1 MASLTRYVLLAY
13 VITATFVQTHS
24 GEPQSLSLV
33 LGKKSGDAEEFIQI
47 VHPPESIDNSR
58 LLTVEYTCNSDST
71 VAVELSIMK
80 DKYQPTLIYRKY
92 WKCDASH
99 FNRRRKVKLRLDDDL
114 GFRPGYFNRQ
124 FYFGLKPQLR
134 AFILRDVVKSVVKFK
149 TMHYAH
155 AEAKVLYNVFVTLPY
170 SRPRKLPY
178 KACVPWYWETL
189 QRIPALN
196 NFVCPFEH
204 EVVPLVS
211 YPAVFSGLH
220 YGIYRRFPKYQD
232 PGLEKTRRKTI
243 ANPAFTLSMWMYIL
257 DYCPE
262 KKGHPNLACGVFIHV
277 SWNNLYMTPIL
288 LVDHEGH
295 PRVEVILKRR
305 REHHSIKVNWTFP
318 KHQWIRVTF
327 AVSQSSWNLA
337 VNYGDNYNQTLAS
350 EFTYNTE
357 MLMDDTEGD
366 FIVGGNDA
374 LVPSF
379 VGYVGKATFY
389 RRRVL
394 EPSKIPMPSPY
405 HPMFALGLTRREVK
419 CQTFMAWISQQERFY
434 QHLLAERILQNKC
447 TDKIYELFIKNENRQ
462 CPTMSA
468 SKPRKSHILNT
479 FIRRSVNQGR
489 QLGEQGFHG
498 VADAIFN
505 KATTIIEVDIKHI
518 PAALP
523 LLRQAACLG
532 NYDAMYM
539 LSIILNNGLMTKA
552 DEIQAQA
559 YLMLGAVDKHR
570 LSTLALGHKHRNGI
584 DGATYDKE
592 QAYMYY
598 KFVAG
603 KTRDDRDL
611 HKESDVLTESV
622 RLTDEMALKEQTD
635 EDGDIFMWLKHQAQ
649 AGVASAQIRFGRALF
664 WGSQGLRRNLNA
676 AMEVFRMG
684 AEQGNPDMMFDYG
697 INIYNNKTQEKNKTK
712 AIEYMQ
718 KAAGK
723 GNAMAINALGWIAMK
738 KKNYTEAVRYFNRAV
753 QYGNA
758 DAAYYL
764 GHMYL
769 EGYHPTDKQDWDK
782 AYKYFEYAAMRGH
795 YDAGVLFAYISMKG
809 TARMSRNLYLA
820 AEWARYVAE
829 KNPAVGIMLRKGLH
843 AYRSGNIPLAF
854 FYYLLAADS
863 GIEVGDFNVAWLC
876 EENKEGLV
884 NHMEKECMWR
894 HYNLSLQREP
904 QLVDSYAMIKM
915 GDYYWYG
922 CRAERDIPKA
932 SAFYANSALKGDPHA
947 LFNLAFMVEEGAHI
961 PNTTWDILRVP
972 LAHRDSNIT
981 LLVYLYTRCKESRKT
996 EAYLPCS
1003 LALAKIQMIDVWT
1016 RYHIWMKL
1024 SSIVGVTMVVVVT
1037 LMTLYHQMH
1046 TRPRADL
1053 VI

>member
-1 MASLTRYVLLAY
+1 MASLTRYVLIAH
-13 VITATFVQTHS
+13 VITATLVQPHN

-47 VHPPESIDNSR
+47 VHPPDSIDNSK
-58 LLTVEYTCNSDST
+58 LLTVEYTCNTDSI
-71 VAVELSIMK
+71 VAVELIVMK
-80 DKYQPTLIYRKY
+80 EKYQPTLIYRKY
-92 WKCDASH
+92 WKCDSSH
-99 FNRRRKVKLRLDDDL
+99 FNRKRKVKLRIDDDL

-134 AFILRDVVKSVVKFK
+134 AFILRDVVKSVVKSKSF
-149 TMHYAH
+149 YYLQ
-155 AEAKVLYNVFVTLPY
+155 AEAKVLYSVFVTPPY
-170 SRPRKLPY
+170 SRPRKMPY
-178 KACVPWYWETL
+178 KACVPWYWKIL
-189 QRIPALN
+189 QWIPNLN
-196 NFVCPFEH
+196 NFDCPYEQ
-204 EVVPLVS
+204 EIIQLVS
-211 YPAVFSGLH
+211 YPAVFNGLH
-220 YGIYRRFPKYQD
+220 YGIHRHFPKYQD
-232 PGLEKTRRKTI
+232 PGLEKIRRQTI
-243 ANPAFTLSMWMYIL
+243 GNPAFTVSMWMYIL

-262 KKGHPNLACGVFIHV
+262 REGHPNLACGIFIHV
-277 SWNNLYMTPIL
+277 SWNNWYMTPIL
-288 LVDHEGH
+288 LVDYNGH
-295 PRVEVILKRR
+295 PRVEVILRR
-305 REHHSIKVNWTFP
+305 RKEHHSIKVNWTFP

-327 AVSQSSWNLA
+327 AVSHNSWNLA
-337 VNYGDNYNQTLAS
+337 VNYGANFNQTLVS
-350 EFTYNTE
+350 EFTYNSE

-366 FIVGGNDA
+366 FVIGGIDA

-379 VGYVGKATFY
+379 VGYIGKATFY

-394 EPSKIPMPSPY
+394 EPSKIPMPGPY
-405 HPMFALGLTRREVK
+405 HPMFELGLTRREVK
-419 CQTFMAWISQQERFY
+419 CQAFMTWISQQERFH
-434 QHLLAERILQNKC
+434 QHLLAERIQQNKC
-447 TDKIYELFIKNENRQ
+447 IDRIQQMFAKQENKH
-462 CPTMSA
+462 CPMLSA
-468 SKPRKSHILNT
+468 SKPKKSHMLNT
-479 FIRRSVNQGR
+479 FIRRSVSQGR
-489 QLGEQGFHG
+489 QLGEQGFQN
-498 VADAIFN
+498 VADNIFN
-505 KATTIIEVDIKHI
+505 KAVIIIEGDIKRI

-539 LSIILNNGLMTKA
+539 LSVILNNGLMTKA

-559 YLMLGAVDKHR
+559 YLMLAAVDKHR
-570 LSTLALGHKHRNGI
+570 LSTLALGHKHRNGL
-584 DGATYDKE
+584 DGATFDKQ

-598 KFVAG
+598 KYVAG

-622 RLTDEMALKEQTD
+622 RLTDEAALKEQTD
-635 EDGDIFMWLKHQAQ
+635 ENGDIFMWLKHQAQ

-718 KAAGK
+718 RAAGK
-723 GNAMAINALGWIAMK
+723 GNAMAINALGWIAMRQ
-738 KKNYTEAVRYFNRAV
+738 KNYTQAVHYFNQAVR
-753 QYGNA
+753 YGNA
-758 DAAYYL
+758 DSAYYL

-782 AYKYFEYAAMRGH
+782 AYKYFEFAALRGH

-809 TARMSRNLYLA
+809 TSKMPRNLYLA
-820 AEWARYVAE
+820 TEWARFVAE
-829 KNPAVGIMLRKGLH
+829 KNPAVGIVLRKGLH
-843 AYRSGNIPLAF
+843 AYRSGNIPLSF
-854 FYYLLAADS
+854 FYYLLAADT

-876 EENKEGLV
+876 EENKEGIV
-884 NHMEKECMWR
+884 HHMEKECMWR
-894 HYNLSLQREP
+894 HYNQSLQRET

-915 GDYYWYG
+915 GDYYWFG
-922 CRAERDIPKA
+922 CKAERDIPKA
-932 SAFYANSALKGDPHA
+932 SVYYANSALKGDPHA
-947 LFNLAFMVEEGAHI
+947 LFNLAFMVEEGARI
-961 PNTTWDILRVP
+961 PNSTWDILHIP
-972 LAHRDSNIT
+972 QAHRANNIT

-1003 LALAKIQMIDVWT
+1003 LALAKIQFIDVWT

-1037 LMTLYHQMH
+1037 LLTVYHQMH
-1046 TRPRADL
+1046 TRRQAELD
-1053 VI
+1053 I